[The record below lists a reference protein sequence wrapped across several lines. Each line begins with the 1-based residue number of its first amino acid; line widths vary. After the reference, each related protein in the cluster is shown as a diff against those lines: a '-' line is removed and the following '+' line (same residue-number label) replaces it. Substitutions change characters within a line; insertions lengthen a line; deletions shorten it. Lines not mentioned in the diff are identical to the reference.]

1 MKEHKKYMQRCFELA
16 RNGLGYTAPN
26 PMVGCVIVYNNKII
40 GEGYHKKYGE
50 AHAELNAVN
59 SVKNKSL
66 LSKSTVYVN
75 LEPCAHYGKTPP
87 CADLLIAHKVP
98 EVVIGCID
106 TFSEVS
112 GKGIEKLKNS
122 GCKVIVGVLENEA
135 REINKRFFT
144 YWEKQRPFIILKWAQ
159 TLDGFIDKNRTK
171 QDKGQ
176 NKISAELSGIL
187 VHKWRSEE
195 QAIMVGT
202 NTALNDNPKLNVRNW
217 TGANPMRI
225 VLDKEL
231 SLPSSLH
238 LFDQKIPT
246 LVITK
251 VKRKSLDNLE
261 YILSDFKNI
270 PESVCKILYER
281 NIQSIIVEG
290 GAVLLN
296 AFIDSGLWDEAR
308 VFIAPVSYNSGKKAP
323 VLKNSVVISKDTV
336 EIDSL
341 FCFKNMISS

>member
-1 MKEHKKYMQRCFELA
+1 MEEHKKYMQRCLELA

-26 PMVGCVIVYNNKII
+26 PIVGCVIVYNNKII
-40 GEGYHKKYGE
+40 GEGYHRKYGE

-59 SVKNKSL
+59 SVKNKFL

-87 CADLLIAHKVP
+87 CVDLLIAHQVS

-112 GKGIEKLKNS
+112 GKGIEKLRNS
-122 GCKVIVGVLENEA
+122 GCKVIVGILENEA

-144 YWEKQRPFIILKWAQ
+144 FWEKKRPFIILKWAQ
-159 TLDGFIDKNRTK
+159 TLDGFIDKNRTL
-171 QDKGQ
+171 QDREQ

-187 VHKWRSEE
+187 VHKWRGEE

-217 TGANPMRI
+217 TGTNPMRI

-251 VKRKSLDNLE
+251 AKRKSLNNLE

-290 GAVLLN
+290 GAALLN
-296 AFIDSGLWDEAR
+296 SFIDSGLWDEAR
-308 VFIAPVSYNSGKKAP
+308 IFIAPVSYKSGKEAP
-323 VLKNSVVISKDTV
+323 VLKNSVLISKDTV

-341 FCFKNMISS
+341 FCFKNIISS